1 MVRLAAA
8 LSILV
13 LTACEG
19 TGNTMGPGTP
29 AIAAGSYELISVN
42 AAKLPFTD
50 PQTSITWARGEW
62 VVTTRKQF
70 SASFD
75 VTSATG
81 ATKLTRSGL
90 LDGVSETMVYVSYS
104 DGTETLAVVSP
115 YGFTVGLAGLQLGFK
130 RRS

>member
-8 LSILV
+8 LSFLV
-13 LTACEG
+13 LTACQG

-29 AIAAGSYELISVN
+29 AIAAGSYELVMVN
-42 AAKLPFTD
+42 GVKLPFTD
-50 PQTSITWARGEW
+50 PESSITWAKGEW
-62 VVTTRKQF
+62 VVASKQF

-90 LDGVSETMVYVSYS
+90 LDGVSTTMVYVTYS
-104 DGTETLAVVSP
+104 DGTETLALVSP
-115 YGFTVGLAGLQLGFK
+115 YGFTVGLERLQLSFK
-130 RRS
+130 RKA

>member
-29 AIAAGSYELISVN
+29 AIAVGSYELISVN

-75 VTSATG
+75 VTTATG

-90 LDGVSETMVYVSYS
+90 LDGVSTTTVYVVYS
-104 DGTETLAVVSP
+104 DGTETLALVSP
-115 YGFTVGLAGLQLGFK
+115 NGFTVGLEGLQLSFK
-130 RRS
+130 RKA